1 MNNKI
6 FKEGSSCIWTYMVI
20 PCVLLVVDD
29 RGPKA
34 PCRVDAGAGDRDGG
48 QVNEED
54 CKTNW

>member
-1 MNNKI
+1 
-6 FKEGSSCIWTYMVI
+6 MVV

-34 PCRVDAGAGDRDGG
+34 PCRVDAGARDGDGG

-54 CKTNW
+54 SETNW